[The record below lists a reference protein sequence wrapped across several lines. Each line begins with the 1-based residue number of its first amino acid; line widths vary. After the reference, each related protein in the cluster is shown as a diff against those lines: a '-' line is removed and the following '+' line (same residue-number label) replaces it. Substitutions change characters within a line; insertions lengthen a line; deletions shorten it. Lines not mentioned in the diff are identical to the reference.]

1 MEKIHNF
8 TEGKILGPLLKFA
21 SPIFLALFLQ
31 AMYGAADLIIVG
43 QFAQTADVSAVSTG
57 SLIMQSLTVTF
68 ASLSMGVTI
77 LLGQK
82 IGEKKVEEA
91 GKAIGS
97 AIVLFSIIAVVF
109 TAVFV
114 AGARPIS
121 QIMKAPA
128 DAMEQTVSYLAIC
141 SGGIIFIV
149 AFNTLSAVFK
159 GLGDSKVPLITVA
172 IACVVNI
179 FLDLLLVAKLGMG
192 AAGAAYATVTAQAVS
207 VIVSLVIII
216 VRKVDIPFT
225 VKNIRWNKL
234 YISRIL
240 KFGVPVALQDLLVSI
255 SFLVITAIIN
265 SIGLEQSAGVGVA
278 EKVCVFLML
287 IPSAYMQSLSA
298 FVAQNIGANKIKR
311 ARKAL
316 LYAVCTSLP
325 VVIIMAY
332 LAIFH
337 GSLLASVFDN
347 DATVVQMAADYLKA
361 YGIDC
366 LLTAELFCLNGYYSG
381 MGKTKF
387 VMIQGIIGAFCV
399 RIPVSYFVSKIPGA
413 TLFHIGLATP
423 ASTVLQLI
431 ICGVFFVYLLK
442 KEKKNSMLPAS
453 L

>member
-1 MEKIHNF
+1 MC
-8 TEGKILGPLLKFA
+8 
-21 SPIFLALFLQ
+21 IFNA
-31 AMYGAADLIIVG
+31 YSVG
-43 QFAQTADVSAVSTG
+43 
-57 SLIMQSLTVTF
+57 LY
-68 ASLSMGVTI
+68 
-77 LLGQK
+77 
-82 IGEKKVEEA
+82 
-91 GKAIGS
+91 
-97 AIVLFSIIAVVF
+97 AVV
-109 TAVFV
+109 
-114 AGARPIS
+114 
-121 QIMKAPA
+121 
-128 DAMEQTVSYLAIC
+128 
-141 SGGIIFIV
+141 
-149 AFNTLSAVFK
+149 
-159 GLGDSKVPLITVA
+159 
-172 IACVVNI
+172 
-179 FLDLLLVAKLGMG
+179 
-192 AAGAAYATVTAQAVS
+192 
-207 VIVSLVIII
+207 
-216 VRKVDIPFT
+216 
-225 VKNIRWNKL
+225 
-234 YISRIL
+234 
-240 KFGVPVALQDLLVSI
+240 
-255 SFLVITAIIN
+255 
-265 SIGLEQSAGVGVA
+265 
-278 EKVCVFLML
+278 
-287 IPSAYMQSLSA
+287 SA

-316 LYAVCTSLP
+316 FYAVCTSLP
-325 VVIIMAY
+325 VVILMAY